1 IHQEDFLVFGH
12 LHKRFYHEPM
22 KIYCTGCWVPTA
34 DEANDTGYVIM
45 IDDQDE
51 NPFIAKNFIYSNN
64 SFLQSKNF

>member
-45 IDDQDE
+45 IDDQDV
-51 NPFIAKNFIYSNN
+51 NPFTAKKYNII
-64 SFLQSKNF
+64 